1 MVFIVVGLVASTGC
15 TSGRLR
21 HRTINQGS
29 SLPELQYQQVLDNL
43 AQFATNP
50 SALPWHVNL
59 REGTT
64 QVTDSISGGAALDI
78 GPPVTW
84 FPQLLGSR
92 TAVAQWGVAPVIDA
106 SELRLLRLTSPTSSL
121 AGFT

>member
-1 MVFIVVGLVASTGC
+1 MRPAMVLIVIGLAASTGC

-64 QVTDSISGGAALDI
+64 QVTDSISGGAAWTSALRSR
-78 GPPVTW
+78 
-84 FPQLLGSR
+84 GSR
-92 TAVAQWGVAPVIDA
+92 SSWARGPLLPSGVWHQ
-106 SELRLLRLTSPTSSL
+106 
-121 AGFT
+121 